1 MPASTPRR
9 PDPPPF
15 QTNEYAPVITA
26 VVMWAVAFVV
36 LLVLHHRMAAR
47 GEGWWLWV
55 GLSGFIIGLWGLTM
69 LTLRRRSQ
77 RRRATRA
84 TVAAPDDAAADAA
97 ADAPTDAGSVEIGL
111 EK

>member
-1 MPASTPRR
+1 MPAPTPRR
-9 PDPPPF
+9 SDPPPF

-26 VVMWAVAFVV
+26 TMLWAIAFVV

-69 LTLRRRSQ
+69 LTLRRRSI
-77 RRRATRA
+77 RRRE
-84 TVAAPDDAAADAA
+84 AASTQHEPNQPSA
-97 ADAPTDAGSVEIGL
+97 L
-111 EK
+111 

>member
-1 MPASTPRR
+1 MPSPTPRR

-26 VVMWAVAFVV
+26 VAMWVIAFFV

-47 GEGWWLWV
+47 GAGWWLWV
-55 GLSGFIIGLWGLTM
+55 SVGGFVIGLWGLTM

-77 RRRATRA
+77 RRRATA
-84 TVAAPDDAAADAA
+84 E
-97 ADAPTDAGSVEIGL
+97 SVEIGL
-111 EK
+111 EEK

>member
-55 GLSGFIIGLWGLTM
+55 GLSGFI
-69 LTLRRRSQ
+69 
-77 RRRATRA
+77 